1 MTPGSIVTARE
12 GVVSLHGAPDAD
24 TEVVTQAR
32 LGDTARIERE
42 AGGWLKLVLAHD
54 GYEGWALASR
64 FAPGGWPPDGAPV
77 AVIRGLFAH
86 LYAGPDVRSR
96 LNLTAP
102 LGAPLSLSGPA
113 IPGEMRWWKV
123 YSPGDGGTIHFIQ
136 AGDFCADG
144 TEWAWT
150 DPGRLRE
157 GLVKCARRLL
167 GIPYRWGGTTPWGL
181 DCSGLV
187 QLVYRLHGIALPRDA
202 HQQAADER
210 MAPVAREDILPGDLL
225 FFANLGHVGMAVS
238 GEEFIHATTSGRPVV
253 QLTAIDDG
261 EWVRKRDGIKRLET
275 GKAA

>member
-1 MTPGSIVTARE
+1 MNMILGSIVTAHE

-32 LGDTARIERE
+32 LGDTAKIERE
-42 AGGWLKLVLAHD
+42 AGGWLKLVLTHD
-54 GYEGWALASR
+54 GYEGWAPALR
-64 FAPGGWPPDGAPV
+64 FTPGGWPPGDPPRIAR
-77 AVIRGLFAH
+77 IRGLFAH
-86 LYAGPDVRSR
+86 LYASPDVRSR

-102 LGAPLSLSGPA
+102 LGAPLSLAGPA
-113 IPGEMRWWKV
+113 IPGETRWWKV
-123 YSPGDGGTIHFIQ
+123 VSPGGSADFIQ

-150 DPGRLRE
+150 APGTLQE
-157 GLVKCARRLL
+157 GLVRCARRLI

-187 QLVYRLHGIALPRDA
+187 QLVYRLHGIGLPRDA

-210 MAPVAREDILPGDLL
+210 MAPVAREDVLPGDLL
-225 FFANLGHVGMAVS
+225 FFANLAHVGMAVS
-238 GEEFIHATTSGRPVV
+238 GKEFIHATTSGRPVV

-261 EWVRKRDGIKRLET
+261 EWVRKRDGIKRLKI
-275 GKAA
+275 G